1 MSLKGVPK
9 SCEVLICLSLKIL
22 LLPFFKNSKTKKKKK
37 GEQLTGLVM
46 SIMRDLNE
54 VLDVEKAL

>member
-22 LLPFFKNSKTKKKKK
+22 LLPFFKNSKTEKKK
-37 GEQLTGLVM
+37 GQQLTGLVM
-46 SIMRDLNE
+46 SIMRDWNE